1 MSERS
6 LPFDKLSIVGETN
19 ADANILVLLDD
30 MSGYNLVILSSGSV
44 PNLTKYYNKGCVL
57 INQVNGTIYTN
68 TGSVTS
74 CTFTQVTGNGASG
87 TSSATGTSGTSGA
100 TGASGTSGTSG
111 TSGKSGTSGL

>member
-87 TSSATGTSGTSGA
+87 AS
-100 TGASGTSGTSG
+100 GASGTSGTSG